1 MNNTKKII
9 GKLNHLLSITND
21 GKQGYENA
29 AKDIK
34 DVSLQQMFRQYSLE
48 RGRYAAEITDEIN
61 SLGGSPDQS
70 GGPLGALHRVWM
82 DIKAAITSGD
92 RDAILNACITGEEA
106 AVKSYKE
113 VLQDSNITGRT
124 HEIISHQ
131 LGAIQAALNSI
142 RSLVPTIKS

>member
-1 MNNTKKII
+1 MDEPKKII
-9 GKLNHLLSITND
+9 GKLNHLLSIAND

-48 RGRYAAEITDEIN
+48 RGRYAAELTDAVN
-61 SLGGSPDQS
+61 SLNGSPDNS

-92 RDAILNACITGEEA
+92 REAILNACITGEEA
-106 AVKSYKE
+106 AVKAYTE
-113 VLQDSNITGRT
+113 VLENPGITGRI
-124 HEIISHQ
+124 HEIIIQQ

-142 RSLVPTIKS
+142 RSLVPTMKS

>member
-1 MNNTKKII
+1 MSGHVTPKVFFKMDSTKKII
-9 GKLNHLLSITND
+9 GKLNHLLSIAND

-48 RGRYAAEITDEIN
+48 RSRYAAELTDEIN
-61 SLGGSPDQS
+61 NLGGSADQS

-82 DIKAAITSGD
+82 DIKAAVTSGD

-106 AVKSYKE
+106 AVKSY
-113 VLQDSNITGRT
+113 T
-124 HEIISHQ
+124 
-131 LGAIQAALNSI
+131 
-142 RSLVPTIKS
+142 

>member
-1 MNNTKKII
+1 MDTKKII
-9 GKLNHLLSITND
+9 GKLNHLLSIAND

-48 RGRYAAEITDEIN
+48 RGRYAAELTHEIN
-61 SLGGSPDQS
+61 SMNGSPDKS

-106 AVKSYKE
+106 AVKSYTE
-113 VLQDSNITGRT
+113 VLQDQTIVGRT
-124 HEIISHQ
+124 YEIITHQ
-131 LGAIQAALNSI
+131 LGGIYAALNTI
-142 RSLVPTIKS
+142 RSLVPTVKS